1 MNDLIRDAGIFVWPL
16 FICLALAIFIVV
28 ERVVALRPSRI
39 IPRHL
44 RDQIISG
51 TLPKE
56 ADVQSVAGRILIF
69 FQDPLID
76 ADQLKAYARLQLSKM
91 ERGFFVLDIVVG
103 AAPLLGLL
111 GTVTGLVEVFANL
124 SPDTGMPEMGAFREG
139 VALALTTT
147 MMGLSIA
154 IPALAFN
161 SYLNRRVDEYAAQLE
176 VAVER
181 LANLKRKASS
191 PK

>member
-1 MNDLIRDAGIFVWPL
+1 MNDFIRDAGIFAWPL
-16 FICLALAIFIVV
+16 FLCLALATFIVV
-28 ERVVALRPSRI
+28 ERMVALRQSRI
-39 IPRHL
+39 IPKHL
-44 RDQIISG
+44 QDLIISG
-51 TLPKE
+51 TVPT
-56 ADVQSVAGRILIF
+56 DVDTQSVAGRILLF
-69 FQDPLID
+69 FQDPQID

-91 ERGFFVLDIVVG
+91 ERGFFVLEVIVG

-147 MMGLSIA
+147 MMGLTIA

-161 SYLNRRVDEYAAQLE
+161 SYLNRRVDNYAAQLE

-181 LANLKRKASS
+181 LANLKRTKSAL
-191 PK
+191 K